1 MINRYILTLSDIV
14 IGIVEILLI
23 IRVLLKF
30 LGASTQA
37 PFVRW
42 IYETTSPLLSPF
54 EGMFPSSSLTTH
66 FVLEVSTL
74 FALITFALI
83 EVVIETIIHQLTLIS
98 RK

>member
-1 MINRYILTLSDIV
+1 MLNRYILTLSDIV
-14 IGIVEILLI
+14 IGIVEFLLI

-42 IYETTSPLLSPF
+42 VYETTSPLLSPF
-54 EGMFPSSSLTTH
+54 EGMFPSSSLITN

-74 FALITFALI
+74 FALVTFALI
-83 EVVIETIIHQLTLIS
+83 GMIIETIIHQLTIAS

>member
-1 MINRYILTLSDIV
+1 MLKRYILTLSDIV
-14 IGIVEILLI
+14 IGLVEFLLI

-42 IYETTSPLLSPF
+42 IYETTTPLLSPF
-54 EGMFPSSSLTTH
+54 EGMFPASSLTTN

-83 EVVIETIIHQLTLIS
+83 GMVIETIIHQLTLAS

>member
-1 MINRYILTLSDIV
+1 MLNRYLLTLSDIV
-14 IGIVEILLI
+14 IGIVEFLLI

-42 IYETTSPLLSPF
+42 IYETTTPLLSPF
-54 EGMFPSSSLTTH
+54 EGMFPTSSLTTS

-83 EVVIETIIHQLTLIS
+83 GMVIETIIHQLTLAS